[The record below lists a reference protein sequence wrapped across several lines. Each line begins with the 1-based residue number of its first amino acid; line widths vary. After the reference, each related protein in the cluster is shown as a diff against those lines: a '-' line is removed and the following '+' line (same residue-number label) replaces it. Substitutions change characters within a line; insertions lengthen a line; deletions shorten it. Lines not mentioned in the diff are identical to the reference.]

1 MALSPESY
9 LLGAASL
16 LLEVGVCAYALRWR
30 LYLRLPWFT
39 GYLTLL
45 VGHTLLVWFLYLG
58 GGYDSR
64 LTFYC
69 YWATQG
75 LLLTARAAVVAEIAR
90 RALREYRGIW
100 ALGWRLLCGVAL
112 LLLVHAALDARGNSA
127 WIATF
132 LVAAERDLE
141 LAVVGVL
148 VLLLAICRYYGIRLE
163 PVQRMVALGMGFYS
177 ALQVFNNSFLQAWL
191 PGYFQVWNDIRVVS
205 FQVAL
210 VMWIVAL
217 WRPLPVVTPAPALL
231 PQTVYD
237 ELSPQMNYHLRLLNQ
252 RLLEIL
258 RS

>member
-1 MALSPESY
+1 MSLLPESY

-16 LLEVGVCAYALRWR
+16 LLEVGVCAYALRRR

-39 GYLTLL
+39 AYLTLL

-75 LLLTARAAVVAEIAR
+75 LLLAARAAAVAEIAR
-90 RALREYRGIW
+90 RALHGYCGVW

-112 LLLVHAALDARGNSA
+112 LLLAHAAVDARGNSA

-132 LVAAERDLE
+132 LVTAERDLE

-163 PVQRMVALGMGFYS
+163 PVQQMVALGMGFYS
-177 ALQVFNNSFLQAWL
+177 ALQVFNNSVLQAWL
-191 PGYFQVWNDIRVVS
+191 PGYFQVWNDIRMVS
-205 FQVAL
+205 FQAAL
-210 VMWIVAL
+210 VIWLLAL
-217 WRPLPVVTPAPALL
+217 RRPLPALAPAPALL
-231 PQTVYD
+231 PQEVYD
-237 ELSPQMNYHLRLLNQ
+237 ELSPQLNYRLRILNQ

-258 RS
+258 RP